1 MTERRIVYAF
11 MNDAVG
17 GRSWSL
23 PYAGE
28 IMNVEGDSIEV
39 TVSQTPEGLVWIGL
53 VVRGPMW
60 VHRLTDEEL
69 RQLSAGYELRDTSN
83 RRFL

>member
-1 MTERRIVYAF
+1 MTERRIAYTF

-17 GRSWSL
+17 GRSWLL

-28 IMNVEGDSIEV
+28 ITDVDGDSIEV

-53 VVRGPMW
+53 VVRGPVW
-60 VHRLTDEEL
+60 VHRLTDEQL
-69 RQLSAGYELRDTSN
+69 RQLTAGYELRDTTN